1 MSNTIVHILL
11 LSDICANI
19 CQYTELNIYKLS
31 PIKFQ
36 MNHNEIKLFSPATVA
51 NVACGFDVLG
61 FCLDTVGD
69 EMVIRKVDKKGIRIT
84 KIEGFKLPFETELN
98 VAGVSALAMY
108 QELQPDCGFE
118 IEIKK
123 NIKPGSGIG
132 SSAASAVGSVYGIN
146 ALLESPLNKT
156 QLTRFAMKGEAFASG
171 SEHAD
176 NIAPAL
182 FGGFTLV
189 KSVNPLEILQIP
201 SPDNLYVTIIH
212 PQIEI
217 KTAISRAILPKN
229 IALQDAVTQWANVGS
244 FIHSLH
250 TSDYPLM
257 KRSLHDVIIEP
268 HRSKLI
274 PHYDEVKKQTLNVGA
289 LGTNISGSGPSI
301 FSLCEGIKTAN
312 QVKDVMR
319 KIYSNTGIDF
329 DIHVS
334 KMNTQGVKVL

>member
-1 MSNTIVHILL
+1 MKKS
-11 LSDICANI
+11 
-19 CQYTELNIYKLS
+19 
-31 PIKFQ
+31 
-36 MNHNEIKLFSPATVA
+36 EIKLFSPATVA

-61 FCLDTVGD
+61 LCLDTIGD
-69 EMVIRKVDKKGIRIT
+69 EMVVRKVDEKGVRIT

-146 ALLESPLNKT
+146 ALLGSPLNKT
-156 QLTRFAMKGEAFASG
+156 QLTQFAIKGEALASG

-229 IALQDAVTQWANVGS
+229 VPLKAAINQWANVGS

-257 KRSLHDVIIEP
+257 QRSLHDVIIEP

-274 PHYDEVKKQTLNVGA
+274 PHYNEVKQQTLKVGA

-301 FSLCEGIKTAN
+301 FSLCEGIENAN
-312 QVKDVMR
+312 KVRGVMTN
-319 KIYSNTGIDF
+319 IYSNTGIEF
-329 DIHVS
+329 DVHVS
-334 KMNTQGVKVL
+334 KINTQGVKVI

>member
-1 MSNTIVHILL
+1 
-11 LSDICANI
+11 
-19 CQYTELNIYKLS
+19 
-31 PIKFQ
+31 
-36 MNHNEIKLFSPATVA
+36 MNKSEIKLFSPATVA

-61 FCLDTVGD
+61 LCLDTIGD
-69 EMVIRKVDKKGIRIT
+69 EMVVRKVDEKGVRIT

-146 ALLESPLNKT
+146 ALLGSPLNKT
-156 QLTRFAMKGEAFASG
+156 QLTQFAIKGEALASG

-189 KSVNPLEILQIP
+189 KSVSPLEILQIP

-229 IALQDAVTQWANVGS
+229 VPLEDAINQWANVGS

-257 KRSLHDVIIEP
+257 QRSLHDVIIEP

-274 PHYDEVKKQTLNVGA
+274 PHYNEIKQQTLNAGA

-301 FSLCEGIKTAN
+301 FSLCEGIENAN
-312 QVKDVMR
+312 KVRDVMR
-319 KIYSNTGIDF
+319 NIYSNTGIEF
-329 DIHVS
+329 DVHVS
-334 KMNTQGVKVL
+334 KINTQGVKIL